1 MTTAAQEWKKHWPTL
16 AAASVGVATGFSML
30 QFNAS
35 IFIQPWQD
43 NFGWSR
49 GEIAAAHNGM
59 ILTAILSPFA
69 GTLLDRHGV
78 RRPLLA
84 AMTLTGLAYLAMT
97 RLGGSLVQFYATY
110 LALQVIGI
118 FTTGLAFTR
127 VVAAR
132 FVKSRGLALA
142 CTRVGISILGIF
154 LPATLHALVAREG
167 WQAGFYLLAGIVLLV
182 GLPVCWFGIRDAERS
197 DSTEWKPQAR
207 PAQGESYMGLLRR
220 EPRVLLLCLCAGF
233 GYAPLSTLLS
243 QFQPLL
249 TALDISPADAAML
262 TGVLAGSVL
271 IGTLISGTLIDRIWA
286 PAVACL
292 FSLGPIL
299 GCILMLQGSLTF
311 PMALTAAVLIGAAQG
326 AEIDIV
332 AYMAARYFGMRH
344 YSAIYGSTITVM
356 TLMAVAGQVGIGFLY
371 DRFGNYQVALIA
383 VISGLVASILLYLLM
398 GRYPQQV
405 EAKPDRSAR
414 TAGGEAAA

>member
-1 MTTAAQEWKKHWPTL
+1 MTTAAQEWKRHWPAL
-16 AAASVGVATGFSML
+16 AASSLGVATGFSML

-35 IFIQPWQD
+35 IFIQPWQES
-43 NFGWSR
+43 FGWSR

-59 ILTAILSPFA
+59 ILTALLSPFA
-69 GTLLDRHGV
+69 GALLDRHGV

-84 AMTLTGLAYLAMT
+84 AMALTGLAYLAMT
-97 RLGGSLVQFYATY
+97 QLGGSLVQYYATY

-132 FVKSRGLALA
+132 FVQSRGLALA

-167 WQAGFYLLAGIVLLV
+167 WQAGFFLLAGIVLLV
-182 GLPVCWFGIRDAERS
+182 GLPVCWIGIRDTPP
-197 DSTEWKPQAR
+197 STETDR
-207 PAQGESYMGLLRR
+207 PHPRSGDEDSYLGLLRR
-220 EPRVLLLCLCAGF
+220 EPRILLLCLCAGF

-249 TALDISPADAAML
+249 TALDIAPADAAML

-271 IGTLISGTLIDRIWA
+271 IGTLISGTLIDRVWA

-299 GCILMLQGSLTF
+299 GCLLMLQGSLTF

-371 DRFGNYQVALIA
+371 DHFGNYRVALIA
-383 VISGLVASILLYLLM
+383 VIGGLVASIILYLLM
-398 GRYPQQV
+398 GRYPQQAEV
-405 EAKPDRSAR
+405 EPEWPAR
-414 TAGGEAAA
+414 PVAGEAAA

>member
-1 MTTAAQEWKKHWPTL
+1 MTTAAQEWKRHWRTL
-16 AAASVGVATGFSML
+16 AASSLGVATGFSML

-35 IFIQPWQD
+35 IFIQPWQES
-43 NFGWSR
+43 FGWSR

-59 ILTAILSPFA
+59 ILSAILSPFA
-69 GTLLDRHGV
+69 GALLDRHGV

-84 AMTLTGLAYLAMT
+84 AMALTGLVYLAMT
-97 RLGGSLVQFYATY
+97 QLGGSLVQFYATY

-154 LPATLHALVAREG
+154 LPATLHALVASEG

-182 GLPVCWFGIRDAERS
+182 GLPVCWIGIRDTPRS
-197 DSTEWKPQAR
+197 VASEKPLQRAGD
-207 PAQGESYMGLLRR
+207 GESYVALLRR

-249 TALDISPADAAML
+249 TALDIAPADAAML

-271 IGTLISGTLIDRIWA
+271 IGTLVSGTLIDRVWA

-311 PMALTAAVLIGAAQG
+311 PMALIAAMLIGAAQG

-371 DRFGNYQVALIA
+371 DRFGNYQVALIV
-383 VISGLVASILLYLLM
+383 VIGGLVASILLYLLM
-398 GRYPQQV
+398 GRYPRQV
-405 EAKPDRSAR
+405 E
-414 TAGGEAAA
+414 GEAEPSVAPTGAEAVA